1 MGFRLKDTMKLKKV
15 LKPIID
21 LNRKNSVTHEEFID
35 TCANNDG
42 DKRQPA
48 LRRLALNDVVNSLK
62 KGRLGDQTKNLVTMY
77 TPVSIQ
83 TLQFA
88 ATKHPG
94 HSPTKRSIKNNS
106 NTHVSKVGA
115 VKFSLTMMCA
125 TIAITRLDI
134 DHPLKLTHHP
144 TIAPRDAKDK

>member
-15 LKPIID
+15 LKPIIA
-21 LNRKNSVTHEEFID
+21 LNTKNSVTHEEFID

-42 DKRQPA
+42 DERRQPA

-88 ATKHPG
+88 ATKHPS

-106 NTHVSKVGA
+106 NTVSEVSVEYIEKIRPDLRTFLIYIGG
-115 VKFSLTMMCA
+115 KYLLF
-125 TIAITRLDI
+125 IQDI
-134 DHPLKLTHHP
+134 PISVDE
-144 TIAPRDAKDK
+144 